1 MSAFEEK
8 LEELIKELKPEI
20 DLDMAKSPDAL
31 GFDSLD
37 FVELEMAIEDEYGV
51 EVEDLSKFYKLPLH
65 ELAHYVEHEISNG
78 G

>member
-20 DLDMAKSPDAL
+20 DIDMSKSPDDL

-65 ELAHYVEHEISNG
+65 ELAHYVEGELKNG
-78 G
+78 